1 MTTGDRIRNRRLEL
15 GLTQEDLAKKMGLAG
30 KSTIS
35 KIESSG
41 NEVSLKQVR
50 KYAEALN
57 CTVGYLLGMDAT
69 PSGHKVHSLFT
80 KEQRDAVDAEAMKAH
95 MAAAHKGLMK
105 ELYPTPSVEEII
117 AQDTKRIM
125 SKPDW
130 NMTLNSKTSEDDEY
144 EEPKHPSTSTS
155 PLTKREQLI
164 QSILQMTDDQVD
176 DLFKYA
182 LFILS
187 KTMGTY

>member
-80 KEQRDAVDAEAMKAH
+80 KEQRDAIDAEAMKAH
-95 MAAAHKGLMK
+95 RAAAHKGLMK

-117 AQDTKRIM
+117 KNETIQCVLEDTAYNDKKKLEDEEQDIPF
-125 SKPDW
+125 KP
-130 NMTLNSKTSEDDEY
+130 NT
-144 EEPKHPSTSTS
+144 
-155 PLTKREQLI
+155 PLSKREQLI

-182 LFILS
+182 LFIMN
-187 KTMGTY
+187 KRMGAY

>member
-1 MTTGDRIRNRRLEL
+1 MTTGDRIRNRRMEL

-69 PSGHKVHSLFT
+69 PSGHKIHSLFT
-80 KEQRDAVDAEAMKAH
+80 KEERDAVDAEAMKAR
-95 MAAAHKGLMK
+95 MAAHRGLMK
-105 ELYPTPSVEEII
+105 ELYPAPSVEEII

-182 LFILS
+182 LFVLS
-187 KTMGTY
+187 KTMGIY

>member
-69 PSGHKVHSLFT
+69 PSGHKIHSLFT
-80 KEQRDAVDAEAMKAH
+80 KEERDAVDAEAMKAR
-95 MAAAHKGLMK
+95 MAAHRGLMK
-105 ELYPTPSVEEII
+105 ELYPAPSVEEII
-117 AQDTKRIM
+117 AQDTKQIM
-125 SKPDW
+125 TKVDW
-130 NMTLNSKTSEDDEY
+130 KKTLNSKTSEDDEY

-187 KTMGTY
+187 KTMKAY

>member
-1 MTTGDRIRNRRLEL
+1 MTTGDRIRNRRQEL

-30 KSTIS
+30 KSTVS
-35 KIESSG
+35 KIESAG

-69 PSGHKVHSLFT
+69 PSGKKFHSLFT
-80 KEQRDAVDAEAMKAH
+80 KEQRDAIDAEAMKDH
-95 MAAAHKGLMK
+95 RSAAHKELMK
-105 ELYPTPSVEEII
+105 ELYSAPSVEEII
-117 AQDTKRIM
+117 KNETIQYLLEDTAHNDKKKLVDEEQDLPF
-125 SKPDW
+125 KP
-130 NMTLNSKTSEDDEY
+130 NT
-144 EEPKHPSTSTS
+144 
-155 PLTKREQLI
+155 PLSKREQLI

-182 LFILS
+182 LFILN
-187 KTMGTY
+187 KRIGAY

>member
-69 PSGHKVHSLFT
+69 PSGHKIHSLFT
-80 KEQRDAVDAEAMKAH
+80 KEERDAVDAEAMKAR
-95 MAAAHKGLMK
+95 MAAHRGLMK
-105 ELYPTPSVEEII
+105 ELYPAPSVEEII

-182 LFILS
+182 LFVLS

>member
-80 KEQRDAVDAEAMKAH
+80 KEERDAVDAEAMKAH

-105 ELYPTPSVEEII
+105 QLYPTPSVEEII
-117 AQDTKRIM
+117 KNETIQYVLEDAAHKDKKKLEDEEQDLPF
-125 SKPDW
+125 KP
-130 NMTLNSKTSEDDEY
+130 NT
-144 EEPKHPSTSTS
+144 
-155 PLTKREQLI
+155 PLSKREQLI

-182 LFILS
+182 LFIMN
-187 KTMGTY
+187 KRIGAY

>member
-1 MTTGDRIRNRRLEL
+1 MTTGDRIRNRRMEL
-15 GLTQEDLAKKMGLAG
+15 GLTQEELAKKMGLAG

-35 KIESSG
+35 KIESAG

-50 KYAEALN
+50 KYAEVLN

-80 KEQRDAVDAEAMKAH
+80 KEERDAVDAEAMKAH
-95 MAAAHKGLMK
+95 MAAHKGLMK
-105 ELYPTPSVEEII
+105 ELFPAPSVEEII

-125 SKPDW
+125 TKVDW
-130 NMTLNSKTSEDDEY
+130 KKTLDSKTSEDDED
-144 EEPKHPSTSTS
+144 EEPKHPSIS

-182 LFILS
+182 LFVLS
-187 KTMGTY
+187 KTMGAY

>member
-15 GLTQEDLAKKMGLAG
+15 GLTQEELAKKMGLAG

-80 KEQRDAVDAEAMKAH
+80 KEERDAVDTEAMKASI
-95 MAAAHKGLMK
+95 AAHRKMMK

-117 AQDTKRIM
+117 KNEAIHYVLDDALEDAAYNGKKKLEDEEQDLPF
-125 SKPDW
+125 KP
-130 NMTLNSKTSEDDEY
+130 NT
-144 EEPKHPSTSTS
+144 
-155 PLTKREQLI
+155 PLSKREQLI

-182 LFILS
+182 LFIMN
-187 KTMGTY
+187 KRMGAY

>member
-1 MTTGDRIRNRRLEL
+1 MTTGDRIRNRRQEL

-30 KSTIS
+30 KSTVS
-35 KIESSG
+35 KIESAG

-50 KYAEALN
+50 KYAKALN

-69 PSGHKVHSLFT
+69 PSGNKFHSLFT
-80 KEQRDAVDAEAMKAH
+80 KEQRDAIDAEAMKTNRAI
-95 MAAAHKGLMK
+95 AHKGLMK

-117 AQDTKRIM
+117 KNETIQYFLEDTEHNDKKKLEDKEQDLPF
-125 SKPDW
+125 KP
-130 NMTLNSKTSEDDEY
+130 NT
-144 EEPKHPSTSTS
+144 
-155 PLTKREQLI
+155 PLSKREQLI

-182 LFILS
+182 LFILN
-187 KTMGTY
+187 KRIGAY